1 MLDAAIYCHQV
12 WCCSRVQPM
21 AFLCQNARSWLLC
34 CNDTSADLLLQ
45 GLDVDTV
52 LQDGKYYFWTSLC
65 VLQRVCI
72 TQGRGSLHPG
82 ALWVELPQ
90 WVFWSGFKPRELQM
104 KYPVIPG
111 HACSSAVWSLV
122 IYKEKP
128 NRNSSC
134 IIGFGNACVKLSCVR
149 LARYFLPAGVDFPL
163 FLPPFLLALLFKF
176 AVDFWEPVQIWTEK

>member
-90 WVFWSGFKPRELQM
+90 WVFWSGFISPGNCRWSILWSQATPVAVPFDPWWSIRKNPTGIPHASLDLAMPVWNSPVWDLQD
-104 KYPVIPG
+104 I
-111 HACSSAVWSLV
+111 
-122 IYKEKP
+122 
-128 NRNSSC
+128 
-134 IIGFGNACVKLSCVR
+134 F
-149 LARYFLPAGVDFPL
+149 FLQG
-163 FLPPFLLALLFKF
+163 
-176 AVDFWEPVQIWTEK
+176 